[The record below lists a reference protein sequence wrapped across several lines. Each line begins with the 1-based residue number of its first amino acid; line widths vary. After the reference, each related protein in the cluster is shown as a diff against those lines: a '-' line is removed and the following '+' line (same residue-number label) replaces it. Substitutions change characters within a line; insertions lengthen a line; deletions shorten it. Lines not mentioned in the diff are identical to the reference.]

1 MIFIIFHGKSAKH
14 PLPAILARS
23 GTSVSLRILLTE
35 LSTDRQLSAAPA
47 VNRLRDQAGS
57 HFLEVINYF
66 QPEPI
71 VFRVDSNVYNSFL
84 SCCLYAIAYWTF
96 HLKEHIEEL
105 LIQAVLHLIRDG
117 VLSADCEITPQLERT
132 RSPEYGEFAS
142 NVAMVLAK
150 RAGMPPQE
158 LARRI
163 IDKLPRSRQL
173 NHAEVAG
180 PGFINFH
187 MNQVALTTVVK
198 DILYHGDSYG
208 NVPPDPQREITVEFV
223 SANPTGPLHVG
234 HGRGAAYGASL
245 ASILQASG
253 YRVQREY
260 YVNDNGR
267 QMDILAVS
275 VWLRYLEL
283 CGEPLRF
290 PENGYRGDYIYDIAR
305 EVRNEIGDKWRFK
318 GHEVFDNLPPDE
330 THGGN
335 RESHID
341 ALVDRTRSLLGNVG
355 YRVFFDTSVDSILT
369 DIQKDLAEFGV
380 NFDHWFSE
388 KELEDSGAIERA
400 IARLEKNGHLYIKDG
415 ATWFRASELG
425 DEKDRVIIRENGRT
439 TYFASDIAYFLNKM
453 ERGFEKALYIFGA
466 DHHGYMARLR
476 AAALGLGEDP
486 DRLEILL
493 VQFAVLYRNG
503 EKVQMSTRS
512 GHFITL
518 RELREEV
525 GSDAA
530 RFFYVM
536 RSHEQHLD
544 FDLDLA
550 KSRTN
555 ENPVYYIQYAHARIC
570 SVFRNLEQMDETHNL
585 AIGEA
590 ALNLLTTANEI
601 RLLRALGQ
609 YPEAIESAARMRAP
623 HQLAHYLQALSTE
636 FHAYYN
642 SQQFLVEDEN
652 IRNVRL
658 NLILATRIVLANGL
672 ALLGISAPEAM

>member
-1 MIFIIFHGKSAKH
+1 M
-14 PLPAILARS
+14 
-23 GTSVSLRILLTE
+23 
-35 LSTDRQLSAAPA
+35 
-47 VNRLRDQAGS
+47 
-57 HFLEVINYF
+57 
-66 QPEPI
+66 
-71 VFRVDSNVYNSFL
+71 
-84 SCCLYAIAYWTF
+84 
-96 HLKEHIEEL
+96 KEHIEEL
-105 LIQAVLHLIRDG
+105 LIQALLHLIRDG
-117 VLSADCEITPQLERT
+117 VLGADCDIVPQLERT
-132 RSPEYGEFAS
+132 RSPEHGEFAS

-150 RAGMPPQE
+150 RAGMAPSE
-158 LARRI
+158 LAQVI
-163 IDKLPRSRQL
+163 LDKLPRSRQL
-173 NHAEVAG
+173 SHAEIAG

-187 MNQVALTTVVK
+187 MNQVALTTVVN

-208 NVPPDPQREITVEFV
+208 HVPPDSMPKVTVEFV

-253 YRVQREY
+253 YQVQREY

-283 CGEPLRF
+283 CGEQIRF

-305 EVRNEIGDKWRFK
+305 EVRNEVGDKWRFK
-318 GHEVFDNLPPDE
+318 GHDVTDGLELDE
-330 THGGN
+330 ANADN
-335 RESHID
+335 RESQID
-341 ALVDRTRSLLGNVG
+341 ALIDRARELLGHEG
-355 YRVFFDTSVDSILT
+355 YLIFFQTSVSSILT
-369 DIQKDLAEFGV
+369 DIQKDLSDFGV

-388 KELEDSGAIERA
+388 KELEDSGAIARA
-400 IARLEKNGHLYIKDG
+400 VERLEENGHLYIKDG
-415 ATWFRASELG
+415 ATWFRASALG

-466 DHHGYMARLR
+466 DHHGYIARLR
-476 AAALGLGEDP
+476 AAAQGLGEDP
-486 DRLEILL
+486 ERLEILL
-493 VQFAVLYRNG
+493 VQFAVLYRQG
-503 EKVQMSTRS
+503 VKVSMSTRS
-512 GHFITL
+512 GQFITL

-530 RFFYVM
+530 RFFYIM

-550 KSRTN
+550 KSKTN

-570 SVFRNLEQMDETHNL
+570 SVFRNLEQMDETHNQ

-590 ALNLLTTANEI
+590 ALNLLTEPNEVL
-601 RLLRALGQ
+601 LLRALSR
-609 YPEAIESAARMRAP
+609 YPEVIESSARLRAP
-623 HQLAHYLQALSTE
+623 HQLAHYLQELATE

-642 SQQFLVEDEN
+642 SHQFLVEDEN

-658 NLILATRIVLANGL
+658 NLILATQIVLANGL
-672 ALLGISAPEAM
+672 ALLGISAPDTM